1 MTRKKTNQEVYTVDE
16 LEFAVARTAEAGGNY
31 GEMVD
36 VIVDHLGPDWLQD
49 GDREITVS
57 WPDHCW
63 RKSVAE
69 CSGLRW
75 V

>member
-16 LEFAVARTAEAGGNY
+16 LEYAVARKAEAGANY
-31 GEMVD
+31 DEMVD
-36 VIVDHLGPDWLQD
+36 LIVEHLGAEWLQD
-49 GDREITVS
+49 GGREITVS